1 MKGNFLYVEIH
12 TNELVKDCDFVKLTS
27 KFSFLVMNHSGVII
41 LYFIITKTKEFEIII
56 TIVIYSIL

>member
-1 MKGNFLYVEIH
+1 
-12 TNELVKDCDFVKLTS
+12 
-27 KFSFLVMNHSGVII
+27 MNDSGIII